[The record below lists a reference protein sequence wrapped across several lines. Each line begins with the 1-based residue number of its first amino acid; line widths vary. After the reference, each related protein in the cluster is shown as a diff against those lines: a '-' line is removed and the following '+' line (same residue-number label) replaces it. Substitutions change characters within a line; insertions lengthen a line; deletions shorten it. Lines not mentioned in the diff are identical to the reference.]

1 MRRKAKK
8 KQGDQCLRHELI
20 FIYLTAFFVGGLVIA
35 NIIGSKVISLGPLL
49 FPAGVLAYSVTFPIS
64 DTIAE
69 VWGKKRAHHVVWA
82 GFIANI
88 IVAGLVWLAI
98 TLPSASVYEHG
109 DAFKQILGNSF
120 RIILASLVAY
130 LASQH
135 HDIWA
140 FDFLKKRTKGKY
152 LWLRNNLST
161 ATSQFIDTIVFVSI
175 AFVGVIPFWSLIVVF
190 LGQYLIKVAIA
201 AIDTP
206 FVYLL
211 VHFLKPKKNV
221 TK

>member
-1 MRRKAKK
+1 MIKNKK
-8 KQGDQCLRHELI
+8 NLGLKCLRHETI
-20 FIYLTAFFVGGLVIA
+20 FIYLAAIFVGGLIIA

-49 FPAGVLAYSVTFPIS
+49 FPAGVLAYSITFPIS

-69 VWGKKRAHHVVWA
+69 VWGKKRARHVVWA
-82 GFIANI
+82 GFVANLIA
-88 IVAGLVWLAI
+88 AGLVWLAI
-98 TLPSASVYEHG
+98 TLPSASVYEHS

-130 LASQH
+130 LTSQH
-135 HDIWA
+135 HDIWT
-140 FDFLKKRTKGKY
+140 FDFLKKKTKGKY

-175 AFVGVIPFWSLIVVF
+175 AFVGVIPLWSLVAVV